1 CADLMPGFEKAACN
15 LCSDPACCPGHDIGT
30 LRVFH
35 GSSSAF
41 SRRTVTRT
49 VLVSSLPRRLVAAL
63 LKRNQVQHLKVLVD
77 AMSIGC
83 SAWSSFSLACVIARM
98 EDEREAKKVRSAT
111 SGQMLSR
118 TIAKAS
124 ERFEVCSRQS
134 ATRSA
139 TAAVATSST
148 SSRKRGGAR

>member
-1 CADLMPGFEKAACN
+1 MVYECGVFNVTSEGLGPQVGEGLEPIRVTAHCADLMPGFEKAACN

-63 LKRNQVQHLKVLVD
+63 LKRNQ
-77 AMSIGC
+77 G
-83 SAWSSFSLACVIARM
+83 
-98 EDEREAKKVRSAT
+98 AT
-111 SGQMLSR
+111 P
-118 TIAKAS
+118 
-124 ERFEVCSRQS
+124 
-134 ATRSA
+134 
-139 TAAVATSST
+139 
-148 SSRKRGGAR
+148 